1 VEQGKKVLSILIV
14 EDEVLIRKKLVEYV
28 KLEYQTIYEADSED
42 GALKVYK
49 DKKPDLL
56 ILDINLR
63 EGSGLS
69 LLRKIREYDHSTKAI
84 VLSAFDD
91 REYLMEAIDLK
102 LTKYLVKPVKRKEF
116 KEALIAVEK
125 ELKIFKVESQNI
137 LEFQD
142 GYIWDYKKEQLLQ
155 NDHIVTLGS
164 KEYELL
170 KLFCDNPN
178 KELTYE
184 DISNYIW
191 DYTPAD
197 KTNAIKVVLK
207 KLRKNI
213 PKDTIINIYGIG
225 YKLAK

>member
-164 KEYELL
+164 KEY
-170 KLFCDNPN
+170 
-178 KELTYE
+178 
-184 DISNYIW
+184 
-191 DYTPAD
+191 
-197 KTNAIKVVLK
+197 
-207 KLRKNI
+207 
-213 PKDTIINIYGIG
+213 
-225 YKLAK
+225 